1 METEAAPLPAAA
13 PLQPPAPLG
22 SPITVEVEVC
32 LHATSTAR
40 PSEIKDRVR
49 DVLQRACRASGAYTP
64 GPLPRELLRS
74 DEQLTI
80 HVLHARICEILSPE
94 ASAGGPV
101 YLQSAGFWESDLQM

>member
-49 DVLQRACRASGAYTP
+49 DVLQRACRGSGAYAP
-64 GPLPRELLRS
+64 GALAPALLRA
-74 DEQLTI
+74 DEQLAL
-80 HVLHARICEILSPE
+80 HVQHARICEILSPD
-94 ASAGGPV
+94 ASSGGPV